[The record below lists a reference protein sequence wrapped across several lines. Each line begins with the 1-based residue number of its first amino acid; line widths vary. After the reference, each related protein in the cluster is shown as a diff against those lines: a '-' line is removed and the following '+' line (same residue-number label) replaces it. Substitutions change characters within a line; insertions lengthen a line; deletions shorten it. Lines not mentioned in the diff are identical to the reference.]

1 MTDCSSHCGDVT
13 SFLSCIYMLLFCVLI
28 QFLSFP
34 NLSLSCTF
42 MTKEEEFSFVNS
54 VLANKV
60 HDKQHRTN
68 DTNKTNPG
76 IGYLDIGSY
85 HP

>member
-34 NLSLSCTF
+34 NLSLSCTL

-60 HDKQHRTN
+60 HDTCMLQFGVAFFGMTN
-68 DTNKTNPG
+68 
-76 IGYLDIGSY
+76 LVHHS
-85 HP
+85 

>member
-42 MTKEEEFSFVNS
+42 MTKEEEFTFVNS

-60 HDKQHRTN
+60 HDKLELMIPTKLTLES
-68 DTNKTNPG
+68 DTWILVAITH
-76 IGYLDIGSY
+76 D
-85 HP
+85 